1 MIRGE
6 SEGRGLWFIRCVLG
20 WVGNRQEGK
29 IRDELEEIFFCLK
42 TQCMQ
47 RKGVIGGEIKIEST
61 TIDIYQIHGHL
72 FPLQAFLSLYVS
84 SFGSYFWVCVH
95 IHSHLWHKPHL
106 GLDLKH
112 FICWFLTRFFCFFR
126 FCFLKHAMLS
136 SSSACTG
143 LFNSTLQKSKVLPAY
158 LSAYL
163 FIMSKC
169 TGLRYNISCTY
180 LLGPT
185 AGSYLCTL
193 FSYLSCGAHYS
204 YICTWNEITYK
215 WYNVDYICL

>member
-29 IRDELEEIFFCLK
+29 VRDELEEIFFCLK

-84 SFGSYFWVCVH
+84 IIWQLFLGVCTYTLPSLTQTPLGIGFEALYLLISHPLLLLFSFLFSQTCNVV
-95 IHSHLWHKPHL
+95 I
-106 GLDLKH
+106 
-112 FICWFLTRFFCFFR
+112 FFCMHWTFQ
-126 FCFLKHAMLS
+126 LHTPEK
-136 SSSACTG
+136 
-143 LFNSTLQKSKVLPAY
+143 
-158 LSAYL
+158 
-163 FIMSKC
+163 
-169 TGLRYNISCTY
+169 
-180 LLGPT
+180 
-185 AGSYLCTL
+185 
-193 FSYLSCGAHYS
+193 
-204 YICTWNEITYK
+204 
-215 WYNVDYICL
+215 